1 MDEADRAPTG
11 LGRRRSRRSDE
22 ETAERMLEAAMAMV
36 GRTGLTVSLDH
47 LRFEDIIREAGVARS
62 AVYRRWP
69 YKDLFFGELVTELA
83 KAAVPTAADTDAIIG
98 LIKNVVSAHRD
109 GLGTAEGRH
118 ALLVELFRQAALQD
132 FQALYGSAEWRTYLA
147 LHATFLSLAEGEL
160 RQQIQ
165 EILARSEHGF
175 TTRVAAAWQHIAG
188 LFGYRLRPELG
199 STFETVAIL
208 VSATARGLIL
218 IALSTPDL
226 ADERIP
232 ARPFGAAATEDW
244 SLPALGIAGTAVA
257 FLEPDPGISWDD
269 DRIEAVQTAVNSLTV
284 PSP

>member
-1 MDEADRAPTG
+1 VSDRAPTG
-11 LGRRRSRRSDE
+11 LGRRRSRRSDH

-36 GRTGLTVSLDH
+36 SRTGLTVSLDH
-47 LRFEDIIREAGVARS
+47 LRFEDIIREADVARS

-69 YKDLFFGELVTELA
+69 YKDLFFSDLVTELA
-83 KAAVPTAADTDAIIG
+83 KAAIPSAADTDAIIG
-98 LIKNVVSAHRD
+98 LIQNVVTEHQDR
-109 GLGTAEGRH
+109 LGTAEGRH
-118 ALLVELFRQAALQD
+118 ALLVELFRQAALLD
-132 FQALYGSAEWRTYLA
+132 FQALYGSAQWRTYLA
-147 LHATFLSLAEGEL
+147 LHATFLSIAEGEL
-160 RQQIQ
+160 RQRIQ

-175 TTRVAAAWQHIAG
+175 ITRVATAWQHIAG

-199 STFETVAIL
+199 STFETVATL

-218 IALSTPDL
+218 MALSTPDL

-269 DRIEAVQTAVNSLTV
+269 DRIEAVQAAVNSLTI